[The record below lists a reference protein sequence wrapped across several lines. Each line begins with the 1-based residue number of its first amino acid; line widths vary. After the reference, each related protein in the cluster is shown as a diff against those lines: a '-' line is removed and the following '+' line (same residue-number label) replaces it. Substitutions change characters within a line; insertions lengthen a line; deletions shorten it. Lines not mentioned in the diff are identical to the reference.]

1 MMEVIKKIKD
11 SGNYYFLRKN
21 YVDAGR
27 KYKKALRYYKWMI
40 KTIDVSNCN
49 ELMMNIKVTLLLN
62 LAAVKLKEKD
72 YREALKLC
80 SKVKYRYKYN

>member
-1 MMEVIKKIKD
+1 MDVIKRIKN
-11 SGNYYFLRKN
+11 SGNCYFSRKN

-40 KTIDVSNCN
+40 TTVNVSESSN
-49 ELMMNIKVTLLLN
+49 ESMLSIKATLLLN
-62 LAAVKLKEKD
+62 LAAVKLKQKN

-80 SKVKYRYKYN
+80 SEVKFD